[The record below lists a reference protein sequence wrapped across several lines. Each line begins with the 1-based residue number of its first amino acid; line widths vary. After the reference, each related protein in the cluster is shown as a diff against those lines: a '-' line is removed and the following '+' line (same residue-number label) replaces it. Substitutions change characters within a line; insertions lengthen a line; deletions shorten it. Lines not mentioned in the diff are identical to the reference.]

1 MKKLIVAISAVALA
15 VAAQAAS
22 VSWKT
27 GSSYLVDNTGTK
39 QTALASGE
47 IWLVVLSDTTGW
59 SAGEWTG
66 TAATV
71 TELQQAT
78 IVSSGKASAK
88 GKITQDYAFTYGDQ
102 AFSDGDTLAVVFKDG
117 DGNYAQIAY
126 YDSTKEDKVG
136 AAITDV
142 LVVSGL
148 SDSEA
153 LWTGE
158 LSFAT
163 GGNFLGQAVPE
174 PTSGLLLLVGGAL
187 LALKRKRA

>member
-1 MKKLIVAISAVALA
+1 MKKLIVMIGAVALA
-15 VAAQAAS
+15 VVTQAAQ
-22 VSWKT
+22 VKWTT
-27 GSSYLVDNTGTK
+27 GANYLVDKTGTK

-71 TELQQAT
+71 TELQQGT
-78 IVSSGKASAK
+78 IISSGKAAAQ
-88 GKITQDYAFTYGDQ
+88 GKVNQTYSFTYGDQ

-117 DGNYAQIAY
+117 DSYAQIAY

-153 LWTGE
+153 LWSGE
-158 LSFAT
+158 LAFAT

-174 PTSGLLLLVGGAL
+174 PTSGLLLLVGAAM